1 VFAFLSAPSA
11 GEMMILLIV
20 GVLLFGRDLPD
31 VGRKLGR
38 TLAQFRR
45 GLQDFKDQL
54 DRDSTIRE
62 LRDTVH
68 DTVRD
73 VKQAAA
79 VPRQLADPA
88 TALRDL
94 ATDAMRAPIPSTGDP
109 PAADPPAASQPAA
122 GQPAAGEPAA
132 GQPAAAQPAAAQ
144 PPATG
149 EAADAPHAAPAD
161 PAADGRSD

>member
-1 VFAFLSAPSA
+1 
-11 GEMMILLIV
+11 MMILLIV

-54 DRDSTIRE
+54 DRDSTIRD

-88 TALRDL
+88 TALRNL
-94 ATDAMRAPIPSTGDP
+94 ATDAMHAPLDQPATSQPATGLPATGLPAAPAAEAP
-109 PAADPPAASQPAA
+109 PAAPAPA
-122 GQPAAGEPAA
+122 PD
-132 GQPAAAQPAAAQ
+132 
-144 PPATG
+144 PAT
-149 EAADAPHAAPAD
+149 
-161 PAADGRSD
+161 DGRRSD

>member
-1 VFAFLSAPSA
+1 VFAFLTPSA
-11 GEMMILLIV
+11 GEMMLLLLV

-38 TLAQFRR
+38 TLGQFRR

-54 DRDSTIRE
+54 DRDTTIRE

-94 ATDAMRAPIPSTGDP
+94 ANDAMRAPIDQPPVDQPPIDQP
-109 PAADPPAASQPAA
+109 PADQPAA
-122 GQPAAGEPAA
+122 GQPAAPPAA
-132 GQPAAAQPAAAQ
+132 EA
-144 PPATG
+144 PP
-149 EAADAPHAAPAD
+149 AAPAPD
-161 PAADGRSD
+161 PATDGRRSD

>member
-54 DRDSTIRE
+54 DRDSTIRD

-73 VKQAAA
+73 VKQAAS

-94 ATDAMRAPIPSTGDP
+94 ATDAMRTPIHQSAGDQ
-109 PAADPPAASQPAA
+109 PAVDQPAA
-122 GQPAAGEPAA
+122 G
-132 GQPAAAQPAAAQ
+132 
-144 PPATG
+144 PPATTSQAPAA
-149 EAADAPHAAPAD
+149 EAPPAAPAPD
-161 PAADGRSD
+161 PATDGRRSD

>member
-11 GEMMILLIV
+11 GEMMILLVV

-62 LRDTVH
+62 LRNTVH

-88 TALRDL
+88 TALRDF
-94 ATDAMRAPIPSTGDP
+94 ATDAMHAPLDQ
-109 PAADPPAASQPAA
+109 PAAAPPPAASPAPSA
-122 GQPAAGEPAA
+122 EA
-132 GQPAAAQPAAAQ
+132 
-144 PPATG
+144 PPAV
-149 EAADAPHAAPAD
+149 PAPAPD
-161 PAADGRSD
+161 PGPAPSPAPSPAIDGRRSD

>member
-1 VFAFLSAPSA
+1 SCSGSSWSAARGRRWASRSWHPQQGAEQGKELGGLDPACPPRRPARYAPWSVFAFLSAPSA

-94 ATDAMRAPIPSTGDP
+94 ANDAMRAPID
-109 PAADPPAASQPAA
+109 QPAS
-122 GQPAAGEPAA
+122 GL
-132 GQPAAAQPAAAQ
+132 
-144 PPATG
+144 PATG
-149 EAADAPHAAPAD
+149 L
-161 PAADGRSD
+161 